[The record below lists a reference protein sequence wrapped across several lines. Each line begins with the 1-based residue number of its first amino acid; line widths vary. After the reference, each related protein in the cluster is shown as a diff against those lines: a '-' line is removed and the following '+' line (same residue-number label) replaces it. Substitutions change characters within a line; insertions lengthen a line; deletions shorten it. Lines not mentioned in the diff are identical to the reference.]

1 MKIQQIRDMNTE
13 DLKVALNDSYE
24 ALQNF
29 RFQHSTGQLENYKSL
44 PNMKRDIAKMRTIIK
59 ERELKI
65 NEKLTKAK

>member
-13 DLKVALNDSYE
+13 DLKLALNDSYE

-44 PNMKRDIAKMRTIIK
+44 PNMKRDIAKMRTIMK

-65 NEKLTKAK
+65 NEKLNKAK